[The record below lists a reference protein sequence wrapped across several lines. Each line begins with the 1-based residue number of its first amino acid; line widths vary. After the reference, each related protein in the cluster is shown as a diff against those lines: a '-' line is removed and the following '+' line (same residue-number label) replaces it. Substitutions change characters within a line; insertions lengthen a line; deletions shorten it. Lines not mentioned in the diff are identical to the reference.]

1 MHDKIIFSFMF
12 LKLLPFL
19 KRRDHLYRFHCP
31 KYAGSGRKSYMF
43 NPDKTDAMGEN

>member
-1 MHDKIIFSFMF
+1 MTIIFSYML

-31 KYAGSGRKSYMF
+31 KYAESGRRSYMF
-43 NPDKTDAMGEN
+43 NPDKTGVTRKN